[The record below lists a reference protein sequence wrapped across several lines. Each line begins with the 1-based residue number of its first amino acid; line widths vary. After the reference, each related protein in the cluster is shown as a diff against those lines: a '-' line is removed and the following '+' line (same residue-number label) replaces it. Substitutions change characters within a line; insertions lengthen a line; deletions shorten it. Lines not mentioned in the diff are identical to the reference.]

1 MTSNGFDLDDAAGKA
16 ELDCR
21 ARNLLAT
28 LRAIVRRSSVDA
40 EDLESYAARLDGRIA
55 ALSRVHAA
63 AIYQPHYKAGL
74 EEIILDE
81 LLAHAT
87 SAGDT
92 VSVSADG
99 IFLDARMSGALALAI
114 HELVVNSITSGVL
127 SRGNGKITITAKTVQ
142 SGVSL
147 RWLEQLSVSEEPSAP
162 FDSFSIDYLTNGVK
176 FDINGTTDLKLDGL
190 TIEYYVLA
198 TAKRS

>member
-1 MTSNGFDLDDAAGKA
+1 MTSNRLDLDDAAAKA

-40 EDLESYAARLDGRIA
+40 EDVESYAARLDGRIA

-63 AIYQPHYKAGL
+63 AIYQPHYKVGL

-87 SAGDT
+87 AVGNV

-99 IFLDARMSGALALAI
+99 IFLNARMSGAFALAI

-127 SRGNGKITITAKTVQ
+127 SRSNGTIVITATIVQ

-147 RWLEQLSVSEEPSAP
+147 TWLEKLGEIEEMSEP

-176 FDINGTTDLKLDGL
+176 FDINGTTNLRLSDVS
-190 TIEYYVLA
+190 IEYSVIA
-198 TAKRS
+198 TEK